1 MGSNEGCEVYGLG
14 VINRQNN
21 KATVPPP
28 PKARTQAFVVV
39 VVVGGSNLPIR
50 LLLKCHMG
58 AMCAGQWP
66 LGLSTNRAGWEDR

>member
-28 PKARTQAFVVV
+28 QNPHTSICSSGGGG
-39 VVVGGSNLPIR
+39 GGSNLAIR